1 MADKDSKQQVKAEPG
16 LTEQETEQMQGL
28 EDQRKNKDAP
38 GGAGHLT
45 DSERTL
51 LSQLKKKVE
60 DAKESEKTTTKAE
73 VKETKVE
80 TKSGSGAFGSN
91 K

>member
-1 MADKDSKQQVKAEPG
+1 MADTKIKAEPG

-38 GGAGHLT
+38 GGPGHLT

-51 LSQLKKKVE
+51 LSQLKQKVA
-60 DAKESEKTTTKAE
+60 DAKAE
-73 VKETKVE
+73 AKETKE
-80 TKSGSGAFGSN
+80 ELKASDDTSKKGGAV

>member
-1 MADKDSKQQVKAEPG
+1 MVKAEPG

-38 GGAGHLT
+38 GGPGHLT
-45 DSERTL
+45 DSERML
-51 LSQLKKKVE
+51 LSQLKQKVA
-60 DAKESEKTTTKAE
+60 DAKKGELKEAKAE
-73 VKETKVE
+73 A
-80 TKSGSGAFGSN
+80 KSGAN